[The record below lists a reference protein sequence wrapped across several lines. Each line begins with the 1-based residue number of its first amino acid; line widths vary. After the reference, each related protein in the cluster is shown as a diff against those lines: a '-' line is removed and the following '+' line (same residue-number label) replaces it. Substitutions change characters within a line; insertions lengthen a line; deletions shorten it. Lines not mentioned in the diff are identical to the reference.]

1 MPVVL
6 RPLAKLIIDI
16 TGITGIPSITG
27 ISGIIG
33 ISLIAISQ
41 LFCTFAPNNSKNK
54 QAYG

>member
-1 MPVVL
+1 M
-6 RPLAKLIIDI
+6 AKLITSIS
-16 TGITGIPSITG
+16 GISSITG
-27 ISGIIG
+27 ISGISGITGIPCIIG

>member
-6 RPLAKLIIDI
+6 RPLAKLI
-16 TGITGIPSITG
+16 TGITGIPSI
-27 ISGIIG
+27 IGIIG
-33 ISLIAISQ
+33 IIGFSLIAISQ

>member
-6 RPLAKLIIDI
+6 RLLVRLAPLAKLII
-16 TGITGIPSITG
+16 GITGIPSI
-27 ISGIIG
+27 IAF
-33 ISLIAISQ
+33 SLIAISQ